1 MPNNTSASP
10 FVVPNVRLFVAFR
23 LLFNSRFYYP
33 IFTILFLDFGLSLEQ
48 FAILNTV
55 WAASIVLLEVPSGA
69 LADTI
74 GRRNLV
80 LSASVIMVAEMLLM
94 CFAPIGQATV
104 VFYLFLFNR
113 ILSGA
118 AEAAASGADEA
129 LAYDSLKQ
137 DGDPEQWSRVLEMLM
152 RWQSAAFMIA
162 MILGA
167 ALYDHTL
174 VNRTIVFFGGDF
186 QLSQNIVMRIPLFLT
201 LVLAIGAVLVS
212 LRMKEIG
219 FGSEVFTSK
228 FTLSECHSTAKKA
241 FAKTLAAGKWI
252 FTMPMALSVIAAGF
266 LFDHVIRMTL
276 TLNSQYL
283 RIIDIPEALFGVISA
298 GLAFMGIFIPRLG
311 RLLAEKKTEHFNYVL
326 IGFIILI
333 GLIGM
338 RFFVP
343 YSGVVP
349 MALLYIGF
357 SLTGYLISYYLNQ
370 IADSDKRATILS
382 FKGLSFNLAYGG
394 IGILYSGLVYSL
406 RQKNP
411 AAIGMDPSTYQD
423 FLFVEAFQWFPGY
436 FLIAFIVIGAYARHK
451 LRNNV

>member
-1 MPNNTSASP
+1 
-10 FVVPNVRLFVAFR
+10 
-23 LLFNSRFYYP
+23 
-33 IFTILFLDFGLSLEQ
+33 
-48 FAILNTV
+48 
-55 WAASIVLLEVPSGA
+55 
-69 LADTI
+69 
-74 GRRNLV
+74 
-80 LSASVIMVAEMLLM
+80 MLLM

-298 GLAFMGIFIPRLG
+298 GLAFMGIFILRPG

-436 FLIAFIVIGAYARHK
+436 FLIAFIVIGAYAHHK
-451 LRNNV
+451 LKKS